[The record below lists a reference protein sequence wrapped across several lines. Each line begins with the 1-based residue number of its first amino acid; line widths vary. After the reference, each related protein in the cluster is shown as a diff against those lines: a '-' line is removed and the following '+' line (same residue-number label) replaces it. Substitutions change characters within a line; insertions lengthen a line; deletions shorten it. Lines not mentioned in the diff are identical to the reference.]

1 MKTSRW
7 DSRTAALIAATLASF
22 LSAFTGSSINIA
34 LPAVGHDFSMDA
46 ILLSWVPTSF
56 LLSAAMFLVP
66 IGRFADI
73 HGRKKIFVLGTSVF
87 TAASLL
93 AGLAPS
99 AAVLIAAR
107 ALQGIGSAMISG
119 TGVAILTSVFPSEE
133 RGRVLGINVA
143 AVYLGLSLGPP
154 IGGILTHE
162 LGWRSIFLVTFPMGL
177 AVIAFVLW
185 RLEGEWA
192 EASGESFDLLGS
204 VIYAAA
210 LIALMYGFSQLPD
223 LVGAVLIVLGVTGF
237 VGFGAWELS
246 ARSPVL
252 NLGLFRRN
260 RTFTFS
266 NLAALIH
273 YSAVFAVSF
282 LLSLYLQYIKGLP
295 PQHAGLIL
303 IFQPVVQFVFSPAA
317 GRLSDRV
324 EPRMLASAGMMLTST
339 GLFLL
344 VFLSPSTPLW
354 VIIAD
359 LILLGFGYALFSSPN
374 MNAIMGSVERK
385 FYGVASGMLAT
396 MRLIGQML
404 SMGIATL
411 LFALF
416 LGRVEITPELYP
428 LFATSARAAFVVFAI
443 LCVIGVFA
451 SLARGDI
458 RRGSSKTC

>member
-1 MKTSRW
+1 MTTSRW

-22 LSAFTGSSINIA
+22 LTAFTGSSINIA
-34 LPAVGHDFSMDA
+34 LPIIGNDFSMDA

-56 LLSAAMFLVP
+56 LLAAAIFLVP

-73 HGRKKIFVLGTSVF
+73 HGRKKIFALGTAVF
-87 TAASLL
+87 TTASLL

-99 AAVLIAAR
+99 ATVLIAAR
-107 ALQGIGSAMISG
+107 ALQGIGGAMISG

-154 IGGILTHE
+154 IGGMLTQQ
-162 LGWRSIFLVTFPMGL
+162 LGWRSIFFVTIPLGLVI
-177 AVIAFVLW
+177 IAFVLW
-185 RLEGEWA
+185 RLNGEWA
-192 EASGESFDLLGS
+192 EARGESFDLFGS
-204 VIYAAA
+204 AIYALA
-210 LIALMYGFSQLPD
+210 LVALMYGFSQLPE
-223 LVGAVLIVLGVTGF
+223 LVGAALIAAGAVGF
-237 VGFGAWELS
+237 VAFGLWELNHQ
-246 ARSPVL
+246 SPVL
-252 NLGLFRRN
+252 NLRLFAHN

-282 LLSLYLQYIKGLP
+282 LLSLYLQYVKGLP
-295 PQHAGLIL
+295 PQQAGLVL
-303 IFQPVVQFVFSPAA
+303 IFQPVVQFLFSPAA

-324 EPRMLASAGMMLTST
+324 EPRILASLGMMLTAT

-344 VFLSPSTPLW
+344 VFLSPATPLW
-354 VIIAD
+354 AIVAD

-385 FYGVASGMLAT
+385 SYGVASGTLAT

-428 LFATSARAAFVVFAI
+428 LFSTSARTAFAVFAA

-458 RRGSSKTC
+458 RDTEK